1 MEPGEALSTAAQI
14 AVTLAGFAGVVVV
27 FRRESVHEWS
37 PIDILPLGPCVTAIL
52 LLAIEPTLTGVWRWC
67 GVCSFFGIRDRGKHE
82 FSPPETTAV
91 TRDGR
96 QFHLLSIRDS
106 RVGINSLAV
115 V

>member
-1 MEPGEALSTAAQI
+1 MVQ
-14 AVTLAGFAGVVVV
+14 
-27 FRRESVHEWS
+27 R
-37 PIDILPLGPCVTAIL
+37 
-52 LLAIEPTLTGVWRWC
+52 C
-67 GVCSFFGIRDRGKHE
+67 GVCSFLGIRDRGKHE

-106 RVGINSLAV
+106 RVGIDSLAV